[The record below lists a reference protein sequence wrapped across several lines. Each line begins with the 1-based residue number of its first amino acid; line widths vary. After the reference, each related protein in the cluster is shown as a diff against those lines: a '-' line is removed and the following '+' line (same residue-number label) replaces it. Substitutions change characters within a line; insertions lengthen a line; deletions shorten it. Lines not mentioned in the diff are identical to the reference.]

1 MKTIRISL
9 ASLLLSFSAQ
19 MAHAQAVDAPPL
31 HLQLP
36 STWTLDSAR
45 RPMEGKGPDGEK
57 MMVTI
62 ARALPNKTTTARE
75 DAHAFAQGV
84 LKDVASR
91 NGKLV
96 VRAVEAFPV
105 PAGKTAY
112 SSASESSRLFGKYYF
127 IQYLLAS
134 EDAMFYFTFEGKG
147 EALPAL
153 KRFDALMNEQRWD
166 E

>member
-19 MAHAQAVDAPPL
+19 MARAQTVDAPPL

-45 RPMEGKGPDGEK
+45 RPMEGHGPDGEK
-57 MMVTI
+57 MLVTI

-75 DAHAFAQGV
+75 DAHAFAQSV

-96 VRAVEAFPV
+96 VRAVEEFPV
-105 PAGKTAY
+105 PEGKTAY
-112 SSASESSRLFGKYYF
+112 SSASESSRMFRKYYF

-134 EDAMFYFTFEGKG
+134 ENAMFYFTFEGKG

>member
-9 ASLLLSFSAQ
+9 ASLLLFFSAE
-19 MAHAQAVDAPPL
+19 MAQAQMVEAPPL

-57 MMVTI
+57 MLLTI
-62 ARALPNKTTTARE
+62 ARARPDKTTSAQE
-75 DAHAFAQGV
+75 DAKSFAQDI
-84 LKDVASR
+84 LKKMASR
-91 NGKLV
+91 NGKQV
-96 VRAVEAFPV
+96 IRPVEQFAV
-105 PAGKTAY
+105 PAGKAAY
-112 SSASESSRLFGKYYF
+112 SSASESSGLFGKAYF

-134 EDAMFYFTFEGKG
+134 EGVMYYFTFEGKG
-147 EALPAL
+147 EAAPAL
-153 KRFDALMNEQRWD
+153 QRFDALMNEQRWD